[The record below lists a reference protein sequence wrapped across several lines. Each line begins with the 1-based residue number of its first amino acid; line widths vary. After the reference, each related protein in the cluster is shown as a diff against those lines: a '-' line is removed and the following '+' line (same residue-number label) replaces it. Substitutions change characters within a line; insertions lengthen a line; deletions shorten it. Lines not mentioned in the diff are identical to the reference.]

1 MKYRVNDTLTLC
13 KGRTVFIEKDL
24 TASGKKF
31 DTSDVDLVIR
41 NTVVIGADSVYI
53 ADIAITDGRISAIG
67 GADDKA
73 CRQIDAEGLVLT
85 AGRVR
90 TVNGGLDPYM
100 LEELLFSGVSTLTF
114 DSQPSDN
121 DIKMMLEHPLNY
133 CVFFDGKQHDTD
145 ALLHHVGDVAV
156 GRIADLFLWKCER
169 FNIAPEKIIKYGR
182 CIYDRSLTD
191 RKDIIYALSYDTS
204 RRPARSASVFF
215 TSHNDVNGYF
225 GGLYKT
231 EHTMIEIDTNK

>member
-13 KGRTVFIEKDL
+13 KGRTVSIENDL
-24 TASGKKF
+24 TVSDEKF
-31 DTSDVDLVIR
+31 DTADVDIVIR
-41 NTVVIGADSVYI
+41 NAVVIGADSVYK

-67 GADDKA
+67 GADDKL

-90 TVNGGLDPYM
+90 TVNGALDSYM

-121 DIKMMLEHPLNY
+121 DIKMMLEHPMNY
-133 CVFFDGKQHDTD
+133 CVCFDGHQHDD
-145 ALLHHVGDVAV
+145 DELLHHVGDVAV
-156 GRIADLFLWKCER
+156 GRIADLYLWKCEK
-169 FNIAPEKIIKYGR
+169 FNIAPEKIIKFGR
-182 CIYDRSLTD
+182 CIFDRSLTD
-191 RKDIIYALSYDTS
+191 RKDIIYALSYDTT

-225 GGLYKT
+225 GRLYET
-231 EHTMIEIDTNK
+231 EHTMIALDTNK

>member
-1 MKYRVNDTLTLC
+1 MKYHVNDTLTLC
-13 KGRTVFIEKDL
+13 KGRTVSIEKDL
-24 TASGKKF
+24 TASGEKF
-31 DTSDVDLVIR
+31 DTANVDIVIR
-41 NTVVIGADSVYI
+41 NAAVIGADSVYK

-67 GADDKA
+67 GADDKP

-90 TVNGGLDPYM
+90 TVSGALDSYM

-133 CVFFDGKQHDTD
+133 CVCFDGQPHDSD
-145 ALLHHVGDVAV
+145 ELLHHVGDVAL
-156 GRIADLFLWKCER
+156 GRIADLYLWKCEK
-169 FNIAPEKIIKYGR
+169 FNIAPEKIIKFGR
-182 CIYDRSLTD
+182 CIFDRSLTD
-191 RKDIIYALSYDTS
+191 RKDIIYALSYDTT

-225 GGLYKT
+225 GRLYET
-231 EHTMIEIDTNK
+231 EHTMIALDTNK

>member
-41 NTVVIGADSVYI
+41 NAVVIGADSVYI

-67 GADDKA
+67 GADDKV

-100 LEELLFSGVSTLTF
+100 LEELLSSPQAAKSRPTKVKETGV
-114 DSQPSDN
+114 
-121 DIKMMLEHPLNY
+121 I
-133 CVFFDGKQHDTD
+133 
-145 ALLHHVGDVAV
+145 
-156 GRIADLFLWKCER
+156 LF
-169 FNIAPEKIIKYGR
+169 AKIFI
-182 CIYDRSLTD
+182 
-191 RKDIIYALSYDTS
+191 
-204 RRPARSASVFF
+204 
-215 TSHNDVNGYF
+215 
-225 GGLYKT
+225 
-231 EHTMIEIDTNK
+231 

>member
-13 KGRTVFIEKDL
+13 KGRTVSIENDL
-24 TASGKKF
+24 TASGEKY
-31 DTSDVDLVIR
+31 DTADVDSVIR
-41 NTVVIGADSVYI
+41 NAVVIGADSVYK

-85 AGRVR
+85 AGRIR
-90 TVNGGLDPYM
+90 TVSGSLDSYM

-121 DIKMMLEHPLNY
+121 DIKMMLEHPMNY
-133 CVFFDGKQHDTD
+133 CVCFDGHQHDSD
-145 ALLHHVGDVAV
+145 ELLHHVGDVAV
-156 GRIADLFLWKCER
+156 GRIADLYLWKCEK
-169 FNIAPEKIIKYGR
+169 FNIAPEKIIKFGR
-182 CIYDRSLTD
+182 CIFDRSLTD
-191 RKDIIYALSYDTS
+191 RKDIIYALSYDTT

-215 TSHNDVNGYF
+215 TSHSDVNGYF
-225 GGLYKT
+225 GRLYET
-231 EHTMIEIDTNK
+231 EHTMIAIDTKK